1 LHISKGL
8 CYIKSVGLILERRRH
23 RGNEKKEKSK
33 KEVKKVINFF
43 IEALLILSRRASV
56 FLKEVTLN

>member
-8 CYIKSVGLILERRRH
+8 CYIETVGLILERRRH

-43 IEALLILSRRASV
+43 VEALLEKIRRASV
-56 FLKEVTLN
+56 F